1 MLLTINYL
9 FPIGTY
15 GHIMNSE
22 NQNII
27 QSLWIMTRRLL
38 RLYCDSA
45 RMALAEKMTRL
56 MSVIAMFFIGL
67 ILSVCVLIFI
77 TLGVGRILTE
87 HMADYW
93 SFLIMGG
100 FYLLLI
106 AVMIIFRKPL
116 LVNPLA
122 RFLSSL
128 IVAPP
133 KSTGQDD

>member
-1 MLLTINYL
+1 
-9 FPIGTY
+9 
-15 GHIMNSE
+15 MNSE
-22 NQNII
+22 DQNII
-27 QSLWIMTRRLL
+27 QALWIMTRRLL
-38 RLYCDSA
+38 RLYCDNA

-67 ILSVCVLIFI
+67 ILSVCVLIFV

-106 AVMIIFRKPL
+106 AVMIVFRKPL

-133 KSTGQDD
+133 KSPGQDD